1 MGDTCAPQDL
11 DAETQWRG
19 AGAGHTP
26 GRAGLSVSDNV
37 HLMI

>member
-11 DAETQWRG
+11 DAETQWR
-19 AGAGHTP
+19 GAGHTP